1 MVVNIAPSVD
11 MWGPVGNM
19 RNTASLS
26 AKLVRIGASLLIVA
40 LVSIGLTLWVTWRLS
55 GGAAALNEAGR
66 MRMQTWRLTSA
77 VQAQVSDLDV
87 QTLVSEFDESI
98 RLLRQGDSNRPLF
111 VPWDEE
117 VESRFNEVD
126 QSWKKQKQLLLAVP
140 RLDHANLIRT
150 SESFLSVIDHF
161 VLSIEHQM
169 ASLTAILNLFQF
181 VMMALA
187 IGAAVIMLYTGYRYV
202 IHPLSQ
208 LRDGLRK
215 LESAQFSVRVEVAS
229 NDEFGQVAQGFNR
242 MAATLQSLYGNLE
255 AQVAAKTKRI
265 ADQKERLQGLYEV
278 SAFLAK
284 ANNLHELTQG
294 FAQQVRALMKAD
306 ALAIRWASDDPD
318 KFLLLGS
325 DNFLLD
331 AKEDEKCLRAGVCAC
346 GNATYDSRT
355 RVIPIKNSD
364 MAPLQHCSK
373 LGYETLISVPVKL
386 QNKVLG
392 EVDLF
397 YRDDIRLTIEE
408 LELVDTF
415 ASHLASSVEGMRALA
430 LDREA
435 AIAGERTMLA
445 RELHDSIAQSLAFLK
460 IQAGLL
466 RTSIAKSD
474 ESRTARAMDE
484 LDQGLK
490 ESIADVRELLL
501 HFRTRTQTDD
511 IDTAVQETLQK
522 FQHQTGMVV
531 TRKITGDG
539 LPLAQDV
546 QTHVLHVL
554 QESLSNIRKHA
565 KAKNVSIEIQKG
577 DTWRFLVR
585 DDGVGFDDEL
595 ERTHLQVGLR
605 IMRERAAQINAQVE
619 LRSQVGRG
627 TVVTLLVP
635 ATQKNKTAVHQ
646 ISASEEKA

>member
-1 MVVNIAPSVD
+1 
-11 MWGPVGNM
+11 M

-77 VQAQVSDLDV
+77 VQAQVDDFDV
-87 QTLVSEFDESI
+87 QNLVLEFDESI
-98 RLLRQGDSNRPLF
+98 RLLRQGDAVRPLF

-126 QSWKKQKQLLLAVP
+126 QNWTNQKQLLLATP
-140 RLDHANLIRT
+140 RSDHVNLVRS
-150 SESFLSVIDHF
+150 SERFLNVIDHF
-161 VLSIEHQM
+161 VSSIEHQL

-181 VMMALA
+181 VMMVLA
-187 IGAAVIMLYTGYRYV
+187 IGGAVIMLYTGYHYV

-215 LESAQFSVRVEVAS
+215 LESAQFSVRVDVAS
-229 NDEFGQVAQGFNR
+229 NDEFGQVSQGFNR

-265 ADQKERLQGLYEV
+265 AAQKERLQALYEV

-284 ANNLHELTQG
+284 ANSLHELTQG

-306 ALAIRWASDDPD
+306 ALAIRWTSDDPD
-318 KFLLLGS
+318 KFLILSS
-325 DNFLLD
+325 DNFPLD
-331 AKEDEKCLRAGVCAC
+331 AREDEKCLRAGVCAC
-346 GNATYDSRT
+346 GNTTTVSRT
-355 RVIPIKNSD
+355 RVIPIKSSD
-364 MAPLQHCSK
+364 VAPLQHCNK
-373 LGYETLISVPVKL
+373 LGYETLISVPVTL

-392 EVDLF
+392 EIDLF
-397 YRDDIRLTIEE
+397 YRNEVHLTHEE

-460 IQAGLL
+460 IQTGLL
-466 RTSIAKSD
+466 RTSITKND
-474 ESRTARAMDE
+474 ELKTARAMDE
-484 LDQGLK
+484 LDHGLK

-501 HFRTRTQTDD
+501 HFRTRTQADD

-522 FQHQTGMVV
+522 FQHQTGMSV
-531 TRKITGDG
+531 TRKITGEG

-546 QTHVLHVL
+546 QIQVLHVL
-554 QESLSNIRKHA
+554 QEALSNVRKHA
-565 KAKNVSIEIQKG
+565 NAKHVSIEIQKG
-577 DTWRFLVR
+577 DAWRFWVR
-585 DDGVGFDDEL
+585 DDGIGFDDVL
-595 ERTHLQVGLR
+595 ERKHLQVGLK

-619 LRSQVGRG
+619 VSSQTGRG

-635 ATQKNKTAVHQ
+635 AAQKNRTVAEQPDAFVEKT
-646 ISASEEKA
+646 